1 METPVSLLERL
12 QCAPDSASWK
22 RLVELYT
29 PWLQGW
35 LRQYGLQSAD
45 VDDLVQEV
53 LAAVNKELAGF
64 RREARPGSFRSWLRA
79 IARNRLRD
87 FWRARRRQ
95 RAGETVS
102 DLEDQTANLD
112 RLWDEEHDRYVAR
125 RLLELIESE
134 FEPGTVQAFRRLVLD
149 GRRGDEVAKE
159 LGNSVNAVYIAKS
172 RVLARL
178 RQEIGGLIEG

>member
-12 QCAPDSASWK
+12 QCVPDADSWK

-45 VDDLVQEV
+45 VEDLVQEV
-53 LAAVNKELAGF
+53 LTTVNRELAGF
-64 RREARPGSFRSWLRA
+64 RPGSRPGSFRSWLRA
-79 IARNRLRD
+79 ITRNRLRD
-87 FWRARRRQ
+87 FWRALRRRPV
-95 RAGETVS
+95 GETVS
-102 DLEDQTANLD
+102 DLEDRTANLD

-125 RLLELIESE
+125 RLLELIETE

-149 GRRGDEVAKE
+149 GLHGDEVARE
-159 LGNSVNAVYIAKS
+159 LGISVNAVYIAKS

-178 RQEIGGLIEG
+178 RQEIGGLID